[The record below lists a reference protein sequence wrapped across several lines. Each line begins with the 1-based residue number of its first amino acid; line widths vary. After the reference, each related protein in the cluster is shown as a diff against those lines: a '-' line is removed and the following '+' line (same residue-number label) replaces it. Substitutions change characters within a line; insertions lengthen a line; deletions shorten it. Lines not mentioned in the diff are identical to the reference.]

1 MLDAHRIWAAS
12 DLLLRYLVALQLGS
26 SDIQRDSFTP
36 KEWRESVKMRE
47 FL

>member
-36 KEWRESVKMRE
+36 KWRESVKMRE